1 MPSVLAD
8 VFSIL
13 GNFSGSEF
21 VCLIVCFSTMTTLSD
36 LICFYCLF
44 LMFVYFHRFRD

>member
-36 LICFYCLF
+36 LICFLLFVFNVCL
-44 LMFVYFHRFRD
+44 LSQI